1 MNSYRLSVW
10 KFLFFPFIKDI
21 FTGYRI
27 KADSFF
33 FLNLKMSFHFLLFS
47 IVSDEQSYFIL
58 IVVRQCIK
66 CDFFPFRLL
75 LRLYLAFS
83 TLTMMCTG
91 AVFFAFILFWI
102 NTRNVLLG
110 TVGDSLSI
118 MQYSQFYC
126 LFTKFLPHFPCLLY
140 MKFQLCTHKS
150 FDIVPHISD
159 TISFKK
165 FVSLYSAVWIIS
177 MSVSFSS
184 LIFSSSMS
192 CLLIRMNENN
202 SDSLYWYSF

>member
-1 MNSYRLSVW
+1 MT
-10 KFLFFPFIKDI
+10 FFPF
-21 FTGYRI
+21 G
-27 KADSFF
+27 
-33 FLNLKMSFHFLLFS
+33 
-47 IVSDEQSYFIL
+47 
-58 IVVRQCIK
+58 
-66 CDFFPFRLL
+66 LL

-83 TLTMMCTG
+83 TLTMMRIG

-118 MQYSQFYC
+118 MPYSQLYY
-126 LFTKFLPHFPCLLY
+126 LFTKFLHHFPCLLY
-140 MKFQLCTHKS
+140 MKFQLCIHRS

-159 TISFKK
+159 TISFKN

-177 MSVSFSS
+177 MSVSFNS
-184 LIFSSSMS
+184 LIFSCSVS